1 MQLFTFRK
9 EIKIKD
15 TFYWTTTKSIQLGDD
30 LTGTELQ
37 KKKSKKFQSTISVNS
52 ISSNSI
58 R

>member
-37 KKKSKKFQSTISVNS
+37 KKKSRKNFKVQ
-52 ISSNSI
+52 
-58 R
+58 

>member
-15 TFYWTTTKSIQLGDD
+15 TFSWTTTKSIQLGDD

-37 KKKSKKFQSTISVNS
+37 IKKSKKFQTTISVYS

-58 R
+58 T

>member
-1 MQLFTFRK
+1 MQLFTLRK

-15 TFYWTTTKSIQLGDD
+15 SFYWTITKSIQLGDD

-37 KKKSKKFQSTISVNS
+37 IKKVEISVNS

>member
-15 TFYWTTTKSIQLGDD
+15 TFSWTTTKSIQLGDD

-37 KKKSKKFQSTISVNS
+37 KKSRKNFKLQ
-52 ISSNSI
+52 
-58 R
+58 

>member
-15 TFYWTTTKSIQLGDD
+15 TFSWTTTKSIQLGDD

-37 KKKSKKFQSTISVNS
+37 KKVEKISNYNKCKFYFI
-52 ISSNSI
+52 
-58 R
+58 